1 MVCAPPILH
10 EEREMPKYSK
20 YYKED
25 SKKNEPT
32 KRSGEMRKRVSRHKS
47 GVGKAA
53 SDLRKGYDRLRNL
66 DWL

>member
-1 MVCAPPILH
+1 
-10 EEREMPKYSK
+10 MPKYSK